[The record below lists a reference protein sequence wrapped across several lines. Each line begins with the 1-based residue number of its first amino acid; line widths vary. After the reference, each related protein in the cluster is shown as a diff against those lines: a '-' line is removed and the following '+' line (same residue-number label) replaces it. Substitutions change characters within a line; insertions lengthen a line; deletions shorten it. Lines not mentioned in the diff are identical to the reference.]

1 MKGLSDDDNDFM
13 KICSS
18 DLDTDQ
24 SWNLSSSQIN
34 VFTVSLKQNKKKKK
48 KKRKGKNNNNNN
60 AFSYLQNISNC

>member
-1 MKGLSDDDNDFM
+1 MKGLSDDDNDFI

-34 VFTVSLKQNKKKKK
+34 VFTVSLKQTNQKKKKK
-48 KKRKGKNNNNNN
+48 KKRKK
-60 AFSYLQNISNC
+60 